1 MLNKSLGIIEVQG
14 YSVALAAADAACKTS
29 YVSLK
34 GMDCNAPSL
43 GDKAKIP
50 LMVQVK
56 LVGDIEDVKA
66 ALDAAKREAI
76 KYNDPQDVF
85 TYLIARPYEALDKLI
100 KVGKVKLK

>member
-14 YSVALAAADAACKTS
+14 YSVALAAADAACKAS
-29 YVSLK
+29 YVSLEA
-34 GMDCNAPSL
+34 MDCNAPIF

-56 LVGDIEDVKA
+56 LAGDVEDVKA
-66 ALDAAKREAI
+66 ALDAAKLEAI

-85 TYLIARPYEALDKLI
+85 TYLIAMPYDGLDKLI
-100 KVGKVKLK
+100 KIGKVKLK